1 MMYNNKNQKKNYG
14 YFNKQKNGGNEKWD
28 FDCKLFHVCHLVS
41 IVKKF
46 IERTLQL
53 YVDLWKE
60 KKNGSNKSEFVVREG
75 DLEYESS
82 ICCMVA

>member
-1 MMYNNKNQKKNYG
+1 MSFGVY
-14 YFNKQKNGGNEKWD
+14 
-28 FDCKLFHVCHLVS
+28 CKEIYWEDMAIVS
-41 IVKKF
+41 
-46 IERTLQL
+46 L

-82 ICCMVA
+82 IYCMVA

>member
-28 FDCKLFHVCHLVS
+28 FDCKLFHVWHCNCMWVC
-41 IVKKF
+41 
-46 IERTLQL
+46 
-53 YVDLWKE
+53 E
-60 KKNGSNKSEFVVREG
+60 KKRKKGSHNTEFVVRDG

-82 ICCMVA
+82 ICWMVT